1 MLKIQQMEKIMKK
14 YFEVLRQCVL
24 FEQIEDENLT
34 AILGCLG
41 AKCYSYQKNQIILRE
56 GDSANLI
63 GIVLKGKAQIVRID
77 YYGNRS
83 IVAMIEPT
91 QIFGES
97 FACADE
103 KMMPVDIVA
112 SEDSEIL
119 MVDCQRVIHSCS
131 NACDFHRQIIFNLL
145 KIVAKK
151 NIMFNQKIEITSKRT
166 TREKLITY
174 LLQQAK
180 RAGSDEFAIS
190 YDRQE
195 LADYL
200 EVDRSGLSV
209 EIGKLKKEGMI
220 ENRKNIFKL
229 LSEQM
234 V

>member
-1 MLKIQQMEKIMKK
+1 MLKIQQMEKSMEK
-14 YFEVLRQCVL
+14 YFEILRKCSL
-24 FEQIEDENLT
+24 FENIEDENLI

-41 AKCYSYQKNQIILRE
+41 ARLYTYRKNQIILRE
-56 GDSANLI
+56 GDAANLI
-63 GIVLKGKAQIVRID
+63 GIILKGKVQVVRID

-91 QIFGES
+91 QMFGES

-103 KMMPVDIVA
+103 KKVPVDIVA
-112 SEDSEIL
+112 SEDSEVL

-166 TREKLITY
+166 TREKLLTY

-180 RAGSDEFAIS
+180 KAGSDEFSIP

-209 EIGKLKKEGMI
+209 EIGKLKKEGII
-220 ENRKNIFKL
+220 ENRKNIFKML
-229 LSEQM
+229 
-234 V
+234 

>member
-1 MLKIQQMEKIMKK
+1 MLKIQQMEKSMEK
-14 YFEVLRQCVL
+14 YLEVLRKCSL
-24 FEQIEDENLT
+24 FENIADENLT

-41 AKCYSYQKNQIILRE
+41 AKLYCYCKNQTILRE
-56 GDSANLI
+56 GDAANLI
-63 GIVLKGKAQIVRID
+63 GIVLKGKVQVVRID

-91 QIFGES
+91 QMFGES

-103 KMMPVDIVA
+103 KMVPVDIVA
-112 SEDSEIL
+112 SEDSEVL

-166 TREKLITY
+166 TREKLLTY

-180 RAGSDEFAIS
+180 KTGSDEFSIP

-209 EIGKLKKEGMI
+209 EIGKLKKEGII
-220 ENRKNIFKL
+220 ENRKNIFKML
-229 LSEQM
+229 
-234 V
+234 

>member
-1 MLKIQQMEKIMKK
+1 MLKIQQMEKIMEK

-24 FEQIEDENLT
+24 FEQIEDENLV

-41 AKCYSYQKNQIILRE
+41 AKCYSYRKNQTILRE

-103 KMMPVDIVA
+103 KKMPVDIVA

-166 TREKLITY
+166 TREKLLTY

-180 RAGSDEFAIS
+180 KTGSDEFSIP

-209 EIGKLKKEGMI
+209 EIGKLKKEGII
-220 ENRKNIFKL
+220 ENRKNIFKML
-229 LSEQM
+229 
-234 V
+234 

>member
-1 MLKIQQMEKIMKK
+1 MLKIQQMEKSMKK
-14 YFEVLRQCVL
+14 YFEVLRKCSL

-41 AKCYSYQKNQIILRE
+41 ARKASYKRNQTILRE
-56 GDSANLI
+56 GDPANNI
-63 GIVLKGKAQIVRID
+63 GIVLSGTVQIVRID

-83 IVAMIEPT
+83 IVAMIEPA

-103 KMMPVDIVA
+103 KFVPVDIVA
-112 SEDSEIL
+112 SEDCEIL
-119 MVDCQRVIHSCS
+119 LVDCQRVIHSCS

-145 KIVAKK
+145 KVVAKK
-151 NIMFNQKIEITSKRT
+151 NIMFNQKIEITSQRT
-166 TREKLITY
+166 TREKLMTY

-180 RAGSDEFAIS
+180 RAGCDEIVIP

-200 EVDRSGLSV
+200 EVDRSGLSA
-209 EIGKLKKEGMI
+209 EIGKLRKEGI
-220 ENRKNIFKL
+220 LKSNRNQFIL
-229 LSEQM
+229 L
-234 V
+234 

>member
-1 MLKIQQMEKIMKK
+1 MEK
-14 YFEVLRQCVL
+14 YFSVLRKCSL
-24 FEQIEDENLT
+24 FESIENENL
-34 AILGCLG
+34 AVILGCLG
-41 AKCYSYQKNQIILRE
+41 AKLCHYRKNQAILRE

-63 GIVLKGKAQIVRID
+63 GIVLKGKVQLVRID

-103 KMMPVDIVA
+103 KHLPVDVVA
-112 SEDSEIL
+112 CEECEIL
-119 MVDCQRVIHSCS
+119 MIDCQRVIHSCS

-145 KIVAKK
+145 KVVAKK
-151 NIMFNQKIEITSKRT
+151 NILFNQKMEITSKRT
-166 TREKLITY
+166 TREKLMTY

-180 RAGSDEFAIS
+180 KSGGNEFEIP

-200 EVDRSGLSV
+200 EVDRSGLST
-209 EIGKLKKEGMI
+209 EIGKLKKEGLI
-220 ENRKNIFKL
+220 ENRKNIFK
-229 LSEQM
+229 
-234 V
+234 VIGGK

>member
-1 MLKIQQMEKIMKK
+1 MEK

-41 AKCYSYQKNQIILRE
+41 AKCYSYRKNQTIARE

-103 KMMPVDIVA
+103 KKMPVDIVA

-166 TREKLITY
+166 TREKLLTY

-180 RAGSDEFAIS
+180 KTGSDEFSIP

-209 EIGKLKKEGMI
+209 EIGKLKKEGII
-220 ENRKNIFKL
+220 ENRKNIFKML
-229 LSEQM
+229 
-234 V
+234 

>member
-1 MLKIQQMEKIMKK
+1 MEK
-14 YFEVLRQCVL
+14 YFDVLRQCPL
-24 FEQIEDENLT
+24 FENIEDDNLM
-34 AILGCLG
+34 AILGCLD
-41 AKCYSYQKNQIILRE
+41 AKLYSYRKNQTILRE
-56 GDSANLI
+56 GDTANLI
-63 GIVLKGKAQIVRID
+63 GIVLKGKVQIVRID

-83 IVAMIEPT
+83 IVAIIEPT
-91 QIFGES
+91 QMFGES

-103 KMMPVDIVA
+103 KKVPVDIVA
-112 SEDSEIL
+112 SENSEVL

-145 KIVAKK
+145 KVVAKK

-180 RAGSDEFAIS
+180 RAGSDEFAIP

-200 EVDRSGLSV
+200 EVDRSGLSA
-209 EIGKLKKEGMI
+209 EIGKLKKEGII
-220 ENRKNIFKL
+220 ENRKNIFKML
-229 LSEQM
+229 
-234 V
+234 

>member
-1 MLKIQQMEKIMKK
+1 MLKIQQMEKGMEK
-14 YFEVLRQCVL
+14 YFEVLRKCPL
-24 FEQIEDENLT
+24 FKQIEDDNLT

-41 AKCYSYQKNQIILRE
+41 AKQYSYRKNQTILRD
-56 GDSANLI
+56 GDAANLI
-63 GIVLKGKAQIVRID
+63 GIVLKGKVQIVRID

-91 QIFGES
+91 QMFGES

-103 KMMPVDIVA
+103 KKIPVDVVA
-112 SEDSEIL
+112 TEDSEIL
-119 MVDCQRVIHSCS
+119 MVDCRRVIHSCS

-180 RAGSDEFAIS
+180 KAGSDEFTIP
-190 YDRQE
+190 YGRQE

-209 EIGKLKKEGMI
+209 EIGKLKKEGII
-220 ENRKNIFKL
+220 ENRKNAFKL
-229 LSEQM
+229 LSEQI

>member
-1 MLKIQQMEKIMKK
+1 M
-14 YFEVLRQCVL
+14 
-24 FEQIEDENLT
+24 
-34 AILGCLG
+34 
-41 AKCYSYQKNQIILRE
+41 
-56 GDSANLI
+56 
-63 GIVLKGKAQIVRID
+63 
-77 YYGNRS
+77 
-83 IVAMIEPT
+83 AMIEPT

-103 KMMPVDIVA
+103 KKMPVDIVA

-131 NACDFHRQIIFNLL
+131 NACDFHRHIIFNLL

-151 NIMFNQKIEITSKRT
+151 NILFNQKIEITSKRT
-166 TREKLITY
+166 TREKLLTY

-180 RAGSDEFAIS
+180 KTGSDEFSIP

-209 EIGKLKKEGMI
+209 EIGKLKKEGI
-220 ENRKNIFKL
+220 IDNRKNIFKML
-229 LSEQM
+229 
-234 V
+234 

>member
-1 MLKIQQMEKIMKK
+1 MKK
-14 YFEVLRQCVL
+14 YFEILRQCVL
-24 FEQIEDENLT
+24 FENIGNDNLI

-41 AKCYSYQKNQIILRE
+41 AKLYIYRKNQTILKE
-56 GDSANLI
+56 GDAANQI

-83 IVAMIEPT
+83 IVAMIEPG

-103 KMMPVDIVA
+103 KQMPVDIVA
-112 SEDSEIL
+112 SENSEIL

-180 RAGSDEFAIS
+180 RAGCDEFVIP

-209 EIGKLKKEGMI
+209 EIGKLKKEGII
-220 ENRKNIFKL
+220 ENRKNIFKML
-229 LSEQM
+229 
-234 V
+234 